1 MVFFFLLNI
10 FDSLTDAISVRW
22 TNYQNTDD
30 EYESIKMHPSATSYM
45 NVCIQGTEHEYI
57 LINKWRT
64 EIRCKHERKD
74 DNRTMLNVN

>member
-1 MVFFFLLNI
+1 
-10 FDSLTDAISVRW
+10 
-22 TNYQNTDD
+22 
-30 EYESIKMHPSATSYM
+30 MHPSATSYM